1 MRRMTTENYSLYK
14 LRQTILEDDK
24 FVLDP
29 ITTMQA
35 KMYLEAW
42 YDGMYTEHGCVE
54 RLVKIGVIDDVK
66 EKVVR

>member
-1 MRRMTTENYSLYK
+1 MRMTNESYNLYK

-24 FVLDP
+24 YILDP
-29 ITTMQA
+29 ITTMRA

-42 YDGMYTEHGCVE
+42 YDGMMTESGCVE